1 MKTFTTS
8 IFMLLLLFPIAALAA
23 DAAAPTGPAVQSAA
37 WTIEDYLKA
46 GFSGAAGGLVSLV
59 GTLLG
64 SIINNKHARKAQKDA
79 HNYHIAQLAYVEMK
93 EVCRKYITMMSLDNI
108 SEGKYD
114 EYEIRVHLDIIALY
128 TNNEFYNIAL
138 SLFHFL
144 TEHEIDLLRCNNT
157 SAHGDAISSYRA
169 KYENLLYHTKN
180 LLQAQ

>member
-8 IFMLLLLFPIAALAA
+8 IFIFLFFFPIAALAA
-23 DAAAPTGPAVQSAA
+23 DAAAAT

-46 GFSGAAGGLVSLV
+46 GFSGMVGGLIPLV
-59 GTLLG
+59 GTLLVPF
-64 SIINNKHARKAQKDA
+64 INNKHAKKAQKDA

-108 SEGKYD
+108 IEGEYD
-114 EYEIRVHLDIIALY
+114 EYKIRVHLDIIALY

-138 SLFHFL
+138 SLFQFL
-144 TEHEIDLLRCNNT
+144 IEHKIDLLRCNNT
-157 SAHGDAISSYRA
+157 NAHGDAISNYRA
-169 KYENLLYHTKN
+169 KYEILLNHTKK